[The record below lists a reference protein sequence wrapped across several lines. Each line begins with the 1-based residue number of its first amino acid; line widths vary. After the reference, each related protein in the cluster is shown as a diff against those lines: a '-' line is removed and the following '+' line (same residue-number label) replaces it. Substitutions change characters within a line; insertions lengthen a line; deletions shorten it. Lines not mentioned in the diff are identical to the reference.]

1 MRRPASLAAAALA
14 ALLALAVLS
23 ACGSKHVTL
32 SGQAKFAASAE
43 ENYQAGM
50 ELLKDEAYP
59 DATKFFEYV
68 KTKYPFSKYAALA
81 DLRLADVK
89 FDQQLWAEA
98 VEAYNQFLQ
107 LHPNHED
114 VDYAEFRMAKAYFKD
129 SPGEFLLFPPA
140 SEKDQRQA
148 EKAATALE
156 SFVQKYPSSK
166 YLPEAQQLLA
176 QAKDRLSEREWYVGE
191 FYYKRR
197 RWAGAAGRFETLVDK
212 YPGSRHEV
220 DALLKLADAAVK
232 LDERHRA
239 RTALQKLIVRHPQDP
254 RRGEAEKLL
263 AALR

>member
-1 MRRPASLAAAALA
+1 MRRPASLRAATLLA
-14 ALLALAVLS
+14 AFVLS
-23 ACGSKHVTL
+23 ACGSKHVSM

-59 DATKFFEYV
+59 EAQKFFEYV
-68 KTKYPFSKYAALA
+68 KTKYPFSKFAALA
-81 DLRLADVK
+81 ELRIADAK
-89 FDQQLWAEA
+89 FAQQLWAEA

-107 LHPNHED
+107 LHPNHEEG
-114 VDYAEFRMAKAYFKD
+114 DYAEFRMAEAFFKD
-129 SPGEFLLFPPA
+129 APGDFVLFPPA
-140 SEKDQRQA
+140 SEKDQRQM
-148 EKAATALE
+148 ERAATALE
-156 SFVQKYPSSK
+156 AFVEKHPKSR
-166 YLPEAQQLLA
+166 YLPEAQKLLA
-176 QAKDRLSEREWYVGE
+176 QAKGRLADREWYVGE

-197 RWAGAAGRFETLVDK
+197 RWAGAAGRFEALVDK

-220 DALLKLADAAVK
+220 DALLKLADAALR
-232 LDERHRA
+232 LDEKHRA